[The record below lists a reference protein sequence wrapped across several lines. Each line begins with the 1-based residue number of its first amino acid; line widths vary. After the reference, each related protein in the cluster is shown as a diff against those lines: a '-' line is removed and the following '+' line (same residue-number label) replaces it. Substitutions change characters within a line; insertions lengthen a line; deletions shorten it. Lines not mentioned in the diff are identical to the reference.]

1 MLKILETRPK
11 SIFSHNPQKEIIK
24 MNFLNDLQEQINK
37 RKDEIKILDNQD
49 THLSKIKYKENSKE
63 KEQHKKLRNKIK
75 LKEVEL
81 KNRSDTLKDRE
92 KEFREVEDNIYKLE
106 KQRQDIKRKIQV
118 MTNTHSLCY
127 SQSVCF
133 AFVL

>member
-1 MLKILETRPK
+1 MLQILETRPK
-11 SIFSHNPQKEIIK
+11 SSSSHNPQKEIIK
-24 MNFLNDLQEQINK
+24 MNFIADLQNQITK
-37 RKDEIKILDNQD
+37 RKDEITIMDNQD
-49 THLSKIKYKENSKE
+49 THLSKIKYKENTKE

-81 KNRSDTLKDRE
+81 KNRSDTLKDKE

-118 MTNTHSLCY
+118 MTKSHSLY
-127 SQSVCF
+127 
-133 AFVL
+133 